1 MPHPVKATV
10 RDYYTCRISEDALPG
25 SEYRVEVVGQ
35 LYDGRAVLQIG
46 KGYGK
51 LTGRTFITGPMA
63 PKAARETVH

>member
-1 MPHPVKATV
+1 MPHPVTV
-10 RDYYTCRISEDALPG
+10 KDYYTCRISEDALPG

-51 LTGRTFITGPMA
+51 LTGRTFVTGPMA
-63 PKAARETVH
+63 PKAQHDTVH